1 MLNAK
6 SNKEIVAAGHSFAKN
21 LPADTGLMDM
31 AKMVSEL
38 ATRLDVANVRA
49 TVMAGEVLRIN
60 SIMPDAIAAL
70 NATGDHMSLVAN
82 LNAAMVTPAANEW
95 IKALQ
100 AEAVVQTRK
109 YVQTMTNRQQPG
121 VSHVINLISQLEMDM
136 LRTSAG
142 KDGEQ

>member
-1 MLNAK
+1 MLTAK
-6 SNKEIVAAGHSFAKN
+6 SNKETVAAGHAFAKAMS
-21 LPADTGLMDM
+21 ADTGLMDM
-31 AKMVSEL
+31 AKMVSDL
-38 ATRLDVANVRA
+38 ATRLDVANARA
-49 TVMAGEVLRIN
+49 SVMAGEVLRIN
-60 SIMPDAIAAL
+60 SIIPDAIAAL

-109 YVQTMTNRQQPG
+109 YVQTMTNHQQPG

-136 LRTSAG
+136 LRTHSAG
-142 KDGEQ
+142 GNHE

>member
-6 SNKEIVAAGHSFAKN
+6 SNKDIVAAGHAFAKN
-21 LPADTGLMDM
+21 LSADTGLTDM

-38 ATRLDVANVRA
+38 ATRLDVANARA
-49 TVMAGEVLRIN
+49 YVMAGEVLRIN
-60 SIMPDAIAAL
+60 SIIPAAIAAL

-82 LNAAMVTPAANEW
+82 LNSAMVTPAADEW

-109 YVQTMTNRQQPG
+109 YVQTMTNHQQPG

-136 LRTSAG
+136 LRSHRAG
-142 KDGEQ
+142 DDK